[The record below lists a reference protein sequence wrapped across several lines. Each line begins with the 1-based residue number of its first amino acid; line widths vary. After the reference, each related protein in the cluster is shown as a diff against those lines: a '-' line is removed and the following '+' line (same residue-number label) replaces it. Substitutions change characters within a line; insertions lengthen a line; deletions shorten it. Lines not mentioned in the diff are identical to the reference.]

1 MHRPLSVPD
10 LAGKAALVTG
20 SSTGIGAGVAR
31 LFGAQGMAVA
41 VHCNNHRDE
50 ADAVAADVERAGGR
64 AVVLQGDVRDAAT
77 CARLVGDAHRAFGR
91 LDVLVNNAG
100 GVVRRTPVRD
110 SDDDLYDLTMDL
122 NARPVFACSRAAI
135 PLIEQAGG
143 GSIISTT
150 SIAARSGGGGNS
162 VLYAGAKGFVSSFTR
177 SLAKEVARHGI
188 RVNAVSPG
196 VVTTE
201 RATRT
206 LGDKRLEA
214 TIRITP
220 MRRTGTVEEC
230 AATFLYLA
238 SPSLS
243 GFVTGQVVEVNGGM
257 LFG

>member
-1 MHRPLSVPD
+1 MTRPLSIPD
-10 LAGKAALVTG
+10 LQGKAALITG
-20 SSTGIGAGVAR
+20 SSTGIGAAVAR
-31 LFGAQGMAVA
+31 AYAAQGMSVA
-41 VHCNNHRDE
+41 VHCNSHRAE
-50 ADAVAADVERAGGR
+50 ADAVAADIARAGGT
-64 AVVLQGDVRDAAT
+64 AIVLQGDVRSMAT
-77 CARLVGDAHRAFGR
+77 CARLVQEAHAAFGR

-100 GVVRRTPVRD
+100 GVVRRTPIRESED
-110 SDDDLYDLTMDL
+110 ELYDLTMDL

-143 GSIISTT
+143 GAIISTT

-196 VVTTE
+196 VITTE

-230 AATFLYLA
+230 AATFVYLA
-238 SPSLS
+238 SPALS